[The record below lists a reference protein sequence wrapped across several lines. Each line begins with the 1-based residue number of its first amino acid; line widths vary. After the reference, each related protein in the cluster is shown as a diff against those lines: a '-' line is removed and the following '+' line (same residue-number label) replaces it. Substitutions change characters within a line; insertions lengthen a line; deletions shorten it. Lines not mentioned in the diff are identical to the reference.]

1 MLFAKAI
8 KQVSDRH
15 IFFIIYL
22 LVVILVIDTSVI
34 SLSAFV
40 GEFNYLQN
48 FYTALFGGVIV
59 SFGIIQFFIL
69 ESIEQRYVTSVA
81 HKKLKLRVLSKVVRF
96 TNYGL
101 TAVLLSILL
110 QMLFISGYNIIFVL
124 AVVWISYGLTAI
136 MLGFLCILFF
146 RWLKFSA
153 SPVVVAYAIA
163 VLMVT
168 INAVITIGFLSIEVG
183 PINGIAD
190 PSSSPV
196 GSLSLSSMSL
206 YNIMYNVTS
215 ILSFILTWVATVILL
230 GHYSKAMGKAK
241 YWLTVTIPL
250 AYFLAS
256 FQPLILDL
264 FLPARLA
271 DPILFGVA
279 YTLFFSAAQPIGAV
293 LFGIAFWTLARNIQ
307 NKMVR
312 QYMLICSY
320 GMIILFTAN
329 HPLGLLLKPFP
340 PFGLATVSF
349 MPLASYLILI
359 GIYSVA
365 ISVSQDSSLR
375 QSIRKAATK
384 QSDLIGKIGFA
395 ESAQQIEEKAI
406 TTTKKVKDSLEVES
420 GVATSLDM
428 EEIKSYVDQVLEELK
443 GRKESSS

>member
-1 MLFAKAI
+1 MALHS
-8 KQVSDRH
+8 QNVYLD
-15 IFFIIYL
+15 FIGTP
-22 LVVILVIDTSVI
+22 D
-34 SLSAFV
+34 LS
-40 GEFNYLQN
+40 
-48 FYTALFGGVIV
+48 
-59 SFGIIQFFIL
+59 
-69 ESIEQRYVTSVA
+69 R
-81 HKKLKLRVLSKVVRF
+81 
-96 TNYGL
+96 
-101 TAVLLSILL
+101 
-110 QMLFISGYNIIFVL
+110 
-124 AVVWISYGLTAI
+124 
-136 MLGFLCILFF
+136 
-146 RWLKFSA
+146 
-153 SPVVVAYAIA
+153 
-163 VLMVT
+163 
-168 INAVITIGFLSIEVG
+168 
-183 PINGIAD
+183 
-190 PSSSPV
+190 
-196 GSLSLSSMSL
+196 MSL

-215 ILSFILTWVATVILL
+215 ILSFVLTWVATVIQL
-230 GHYSKAMGKAK
+230 GHYSKAMGKTK

-250 AYFLAS
+250 EYFLAS

-312 QYMLICSY
+312 QYMLIWSY

-340 PFGLATVSF
+340 PFGLATLSF

-395 ESAQQIEEKAI
+395 ESDQQIEEKAI